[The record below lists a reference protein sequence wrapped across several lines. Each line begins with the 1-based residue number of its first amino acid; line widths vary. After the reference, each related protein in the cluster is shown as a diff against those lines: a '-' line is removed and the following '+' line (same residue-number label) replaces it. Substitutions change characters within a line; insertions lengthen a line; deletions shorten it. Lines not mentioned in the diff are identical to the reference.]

1 MASGRVAVWQSMAV
15 TISGDQTTSPS
26 PSSRPRPWA
35 RWVGLAVVAL
45 AAACGSSDPGDRPG
59 PGTAAAAPTT
69 PSSVSPTP
77 EPAGTPEAGFV
88 AFGDFGGGS
97 AQASVASAME
107 AWVGAGHRAD
117 ALVTTGD
124 NVYQVAEPSLFEA
137 QLDEPYRALR
147 ESRPMW
153 VTLGNHDVAGIYGDD
168 ELAYLGLPPLPYVKT
183 LPGVQILFL
192 DANRP
197 DDAQARW
204 LDEAL
209 AAPGPPFRIVV
220 FHQPA
225 WSCGL
230 HGSTD
235 AVDDRWV
242 PVIERH
248 RVALV
253 LNGHDHHYERF
264 ESEDGVT
271 YVVSGGGGRE
281 LYPTLGRCMDE
292 PEQKAVAVRHHFLA
306 VEVDGDTLTLAAVGV
321 DGSVFDRATIER

>member
-1 MASGRVAVWQSMAV
+1 MAA
-15 TISGDQTTSPS
+15 TTSGDQTT
-26 PSSRPRPWA
+26 RLRA
-35 RWVGLAVVAL
+35 RWAGLVL
-45 AAACGSSDPGDRPG
+45 AAVMVTVACGGSDSGDRP
-59 PGTAAAAPTT
+59 PAAPAAGGIAATT
-69 PSSVSPTP
+69 TAVPAATTTAVPAASVP
-77 EPAGTPEAGFV
+77 ESGFL
-88 AFGDFGGGS
+88 AFGDFGGGP
-97 AQASVASAME
+97 AQYSVAAAME

-147 ESRPMW
+147 DSRPMW
-153 VTLGNHDVAGIYGDD
+153 VTLGNHDVAGNYGDE
-168 ELAYLGLPPLPYVKT
+168 ELAHLGLPPLPYAKT

-197 DDAQARW
+197 DDVQARW

-209 AAPGPPFRIVV
+209 GAPGPPFRVVV
-220 FHQPA
+220 FHQAA

-230 HGSTD
+230 HGSTE
-235 AVDDRWV
+235 AVDERWV

-253 LNGHDHHYERF
+253 LNGHDHHYARLD
-264 ESEDGVT
+264 SDGGVT

-281 LYPTLGRCMDE
+281 LYPTRGRCMEE
-292 PEQKAVAVRHHFLA
+292 PEQMAIAVRHHFVA
-306 VEVDGDTLTLAAVGV
+306 VEVAGDTLTLAAVGV
-321 DGSVFDRATIER
+321 DGSVFDRATIDR